1 MNANLVSKDG
11 SYPLLSEMYRTVTT
25 TGSIRMPDV
34 AARYRFLLVRGEPT
48 HADQW
53 LVNRLLSQMQ
63 PHDFVARYIFDKQGF
78 YQAYEAY
85 SEKFREYVVKTLEST
100 YLKDKVDYRR
110 RLYGIKEE

>member
-1 MNANLVSKDG
+1 M
-11 SYPLLSEMYRTVTT
+11 R
-25 TGSIRMPDV
+25 PDV
-34 AARYRFLLVRGEPT
+34 LETSLAEHERVLADAIVDVATELRLADPTEFILLVRGEPT